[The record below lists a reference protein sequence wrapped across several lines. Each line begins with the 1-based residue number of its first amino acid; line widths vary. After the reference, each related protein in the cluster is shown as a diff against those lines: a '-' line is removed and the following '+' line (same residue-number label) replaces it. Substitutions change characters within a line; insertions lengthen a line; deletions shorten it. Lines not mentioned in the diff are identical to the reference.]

1 MHFNKPGPLSS
12 IHNANFERPQRS
24 QGFETAPCAIAVII
38 VIIIV
43 IVIVI
48 VIAAEEVTAAIAAGG
63 ASDGFDGIGSG

>member
-1 MHFNKPGPLSS
+1 MHFNKLGPLSS

-38 VIIIV
+38 I